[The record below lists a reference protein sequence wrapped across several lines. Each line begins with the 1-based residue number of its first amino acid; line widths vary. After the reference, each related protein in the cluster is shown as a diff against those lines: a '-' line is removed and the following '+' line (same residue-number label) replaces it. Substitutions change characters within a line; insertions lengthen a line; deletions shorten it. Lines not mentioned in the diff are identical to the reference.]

1 MKRTI
6 QNELEEIRNQGLFR
20 STRLIS
26 GRQSAKVM
34 LAGREVL
41 LLCSNNY
48 LGLAEH
54 PALAE
59 ASIRA
64 VERYGTSSG
73 ASRLVSGTMELHE
86 QLEQAVASF
95 KRSEA
100 ALVFNSGHA
109 ANTGIIPALVWRGD
123 VVYSDRLNHASI
135 VDGIRLS
142 GARLFR
148 YRHNDHQQLAELMED
163 HSGSGYG
170 RTLIVT
176 DGVFSMDG
184 DMASLPELVA
194 LKRKH
199 GALLMLD
206 DAHGCGVLGF
216 QGRGSADL
224 MGVSNGVDIHMG
236 TFGKAFG
243 SFGAYAAVSAEL
255 RELLVNRCRSLIF
268 STSLPPAVLAASL
281 AAMELVSS
289 PEGDLL
295 REQLQTNS
303 VFFREGLKKAGFSV
317 PEGSTQIM
325 PVISGLSEV
334 TMRFSEA
341 LLEEGIF
348 AQGIRPP
355 TVPAGSCRIRFTI
368 MATHRID
375 DLESAIEIIGK
386 VGSRMGVL

>member
-1 MKRTI
+1 
-6 QNELEEIRNQGLFR
+6 
-20 STRLIS
+20 
-26 GRQSAKVM
+26 
-34 LAGREVL
+34 
-41 LLCSNNY
+41 
-48 LGLAEH
+48 
-54 PALAE
+54 
-59 ASIRA
+59 
-64 VERYGTSSG
+64 
-73 ASRLVSGTMELHE
+73 
-86 QLEQAVASF
+86 
-95 KRSEA
+95 
-100 ALVFNSGHA
+100 
-109 ANTGIIPALVWRGD
+109 
-123 VVYSDRLNHASI
+123 
-135 VDGIRLS
+135 
-142 GARLFR
+142 
-148 YRHNDHQQLAELMED
+148 
-163 HSGSGYG
+163 
-170 RTLIVT
+170 
-176 DGVFSMDG
+176 
-184 DMASLPELVA
+184 
-194 LKRKH
+194 
-199 GALLMLD
+199 
-206 DAHGCGVLGF
+206 
-216 QGRGSADL
+216 

>member
-1 MKRTI
+1 MNRTI
-6 QNELEEIRNQGLFR
+6 RDELEEIRNQGLYR

-26 GRQSAKVM
+26 GRQSAKVT
-34 LAGREVL
+34 LSGREML

-48 LGLAEH
+48 LGLAGH

-86 QLEQAVASF
+86 RLEQAVASF
-95 KRSEA
+95 KGCES
-100 ALVFNSGHA
+100 ALLFNSGHA
-109 ANTGIIPALVWRGD
+109 ANTGIIPALVGRGD

-148 YRHNDHQQLAELMED
+148 YAHNDHQQLAGLMEKR
-163 HSGSGYG
+163 GEYG
-170 RTLIVT
+170 RALIVS
-176 DGVFSMDG
+176 DAVFSMDG
-184 DMASLPELVA
+184 DLAPLTELVA

-199 GALLMLD
+199 DALLMVD
-206 DAHGCGVLGF
+206 DAHGCGVMGR

-224 MGVSNGVDIHMG
+224 LGVADEVDIQMG
-236 TFGKAFG
+236 TFGKALG

-255 RELLVNRCRSLIF
+255 RQLLLNRSRSFIF

-281 AAMELVSS
+281 AAIELVQS
-289 PEGDLL
+289 PEGDQL
-295 REQLQTNS
+295 RERLQGNAL
-303 VFFREGLKKAGFSV
+303 FFRKGLKEKGFAV
-317 PEGSTQIM
+317 PEGSTQII
-325 PVISGLSEV
+325 PAITGDSDS
-334 TMRFSEA
+334 TMRFSEE
-341 LLEEGIF
+341 LLEENIF

-368 MATHRID
+368 MAIHRRD
-375 DLESAIEIIGK
+375 DLEMALETIGTA
-386 VGSRMGVL
+386 GSRLGLV

>member
-1 MKRTI
+1 MNRTI
-6 QNELEEIRNQGLFR
+6 NSELEEIRNQGLFR

-26 GRQSAKVM
+26 GRQSARVTF
-34 LAGREVL
+34 AGREVL

-48 LGLAEH
+48 LGLADH
-54 PALAE
+54 PALAV

-86 QLEQAVASF
+86 QLEYAVASF
-95 KRSEA
+95 KGSEA
-100 ALVFNSGHA
+100 ALIFNSGHA
-109 ANTGIIPALVWRGD
+109 ANTGIIPALVGRGD

-142 GARLFR
+142 GAKLFR
-148 YRHNDHQQLAELMED
+148 YGHNDHLQLAGLMER
-163 HSGSGYG
+163 HSGYG
-170 RTLIVT
+170 RCLIVT

-184 DMASLPELVA
+184 DIAPLVELVA
-194 LKRKH
+194 IKRKH
-199 GALLMLD
+199 DALLMVD
-206 DAHGCGVLGF
+206 DAHGCGVLGR

-224 MGVSNGVDIHMG
+224 LGVADGVDIQMG

-243 SFGAYAAVSAEL
+243 SFGAYAAVTAEL
-255 RELLVNRCRSLIF
+255 RELLVNKSRSFIF

-281 AAMELVSS
+281 AAVELVQS
-289 PEGDLL
+289 PGGDLL
-295 REQLQTNS
+295 REQLHYNAA
-303 VFFREGLKKAGFSV
+303 FFRKSLKEMGFEI

-325 PVISGLSEV
+325 PVITGQTDV

-355 TVPAGSCRIRFTI
+355 TVPAASCRIRFTI
-368 MATHRID
+368 MATHRFD
-375 DLESAIEIIGK
+375 DLKRAIETIGK
-386 VGSRMGVL
+386 VGSRLGVV